1 MLPFSPYRTSRP
13 PHGFTLVELISVMA
27 LLGILSAVAFSH
39 FSSTQSYRS
48 IVLKDQL
55 ISIARLAQQ
64 AALNRHNR
72 QVDLELS
79 RPDDWL
85 LRVLVDGA
93 ELKRQEVERGVE
105 MLTLA
110 APAAAVD
117 SALALLIRYD
127 HLGNV
132 VQVQPPGAA
141 FAANSANLRFDLSG
155 RTLCISLAGYAY
167 EAIDASDCDD
177 H

>member
-1 MLPFSPYRTSRP
+1 MPLFSPLRP
-13 PHGFTLVELISVMA
+13 PPSSYGFTLVELISVMA

-39 FSSTQSYRS
+39 FSSTQTYRS
-48 IVLKDQL
+48 IVLKDQFV
-55 ISIARLAQQ
+55 SIARLAQQ

-72 QVDLELS
+72 QIDLELS

-93 ELKRQEVERGVE
+93 ELKRQDVGRGAE
-105 MLTLA
+105 TLALA

-127 HLGNV
+127 NLGNV
-132 VQVQPPGAA
+132 VQVQPPGGA
-141 FAANSANLRFDLSG
+141 FAANSANLRFDLSD